1 MQNNIAVETTKST
14 VKAIMVA
21 GNSGASRVDDGD
33 AVGEEEIG
41 VAVGV
46 GDGVCTKGIVV
57 RPDRIT
63 ASENTITITNTKT
76 KIRIVFTSFFTIF
89 LLA

>member
-1 MQNNIAVETTKST
+1 VGVT
-14 VKAIMVA
+14 V
-21 GNSGASRVDDGD
+21 RVD
-33 AVGEEEIG
+33 VGVDVG
-41 VAVGV
+41 FGVGV

>member
-1 MQNNIAVETTKST
+1 MQNNIAVEATKSI

-21 GNSGASRVDDGD
+21 GNSGASGVDDD
-33 AVGEEEIG
+33 EALNEEGIG

-63 ASENTITITNTKT
+63 ASENTIAITKTKT
-76 KIRIVFTSFFTIF
+76 KIKIVFTSFFTIF